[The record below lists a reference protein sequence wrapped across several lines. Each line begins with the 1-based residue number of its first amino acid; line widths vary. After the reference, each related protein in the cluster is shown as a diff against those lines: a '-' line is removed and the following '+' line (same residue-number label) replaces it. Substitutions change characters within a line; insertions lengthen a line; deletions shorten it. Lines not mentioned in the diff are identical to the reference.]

1 MDGDAVM
8 NENARLEIRLSTELR
23 ERAEQL
29 AAGREQT
36 ISAWVKQVM
45 LDAVE
50 AGELTAS
57 AVRSRPPRARRTP
70 Q

>member
-1 MDGDAVM
+1 M
-8 NENARLEIRLSTELR
+8 NENARLEIRLSAELR

-29 AAGREQT
+29 AAGREMT
-36 ISAWVKQVM
+36 ISAWVKQLM

-50 AGELTAS
+50 AGELAAS
-57 AVRSRPPRARRTP
+57 AVLSRPQRARRTP

>member
-1 MDGDAVM
+1 MS
-8 NENARLEIRLSTELR
+8 ENARLEIRLSAELR

-36 ISAWVKQVM
+36 ISAWVKQAM

-50 AGELTAS
+50 AGELAAS
-57 AVRSRPPRARRTP
+57 AKVDKKRKAPPKRS
-70 Q
+70 

>member
-1 MDGDAVM
+1 M
-8 NENARLEIRLSTELR
+8 NENARLEIRLSAELR

-36 ISAWVKQVM
+36 ISAWVKQAM

-50 AGELTAS
+50 AGELVAVTAYKKPR
-57 AVRSRPPRARRTP
+57 RSGAER
-70 Q
+70 

>member
-1 MDGDAVM
+1 MT
-8 NENARLEIRLSTELR
+8 ENARLEIRLSAELR

-29 AAGREQT
+29 AAAREMT
-36 ISAWVKQVM
+36 ISAWVKQAM

-57 AVRSRPPRARRTP
+57 AAARPRPRPRK
-70 Q
+70 